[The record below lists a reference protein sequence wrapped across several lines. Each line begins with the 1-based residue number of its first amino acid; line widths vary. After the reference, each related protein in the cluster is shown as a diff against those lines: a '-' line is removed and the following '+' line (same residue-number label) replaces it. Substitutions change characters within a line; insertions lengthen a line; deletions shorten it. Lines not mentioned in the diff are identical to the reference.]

1 MRKIFIQSAEQISIQ
16 KPLCDEWM
24 DTPEI
29 YSGQYA
35 RSIDPNFKQYLSPTE
50 SRRLGKILKRALVTS
65 VEAIRNSHTDMPDAI
80 ITGTGLGCIENTE
93 LFLSSLC
100 NDGEQLLKPTYF
112 MQSTHNTISSLI
124 SIHTGNHGYNVTY
137 SQKGL
142 SFDSALFDAWL
153 QMQMSKIDSALVGGH
168 DEMTPSYFTL
178 LQRIGYV
185 GGDMQGVCGEC
196 AVSFM
201 LTADSDDAMC
211 QLCGIKMMYHPSA
224 DMLRNALSTLL
235 AESGLEYN
243 DIDYVMTGVN
253 GKNSNDDVYRMLV
266 EMLFPEKPLLRY
278 KNVFGECY
286 ASSGLGLYAAAS
298 CLKRNFIPQFLRYGD
313 ISSKQDD
320 AKNILLINQ
329 YENKMFSLIILKS
342 TCCR

>member
-1 MRKIFIQSAEQISIQ
+1 MRKIYIQSAEQISIQ

-24 DTPEI
+24 DAPEL
-29 YSGQYA
+29 YDGPYT

-65 VEAIRNSHTDMPDAI
+65 VEAIRNSHTEMPDAI

-93 LFLSSLC
+93 FFLSALC

-137 SQKGL
+137 SQKGM
-142 SFDSALFDAWL
+142 SFDSALLDAWIQL
-153 QMQMSKIDSALVGGH
+153 QMSKIDSALVGGH

-201 LTADSDDAMC
+201 VTADATDGMC
-211 QLCGIKMMYHPSA
+211 QLGGIKMLYHPSA
-224 DMLRNALSTLL
+224 DMLRNALSASLTE
-235 AESGLEYN
+235 AELDEQ
-243 DIDYVMTGVN
+243 DIDFVMTGVN
-253 GKNSNDDVYRMLV
+253 GKKSNDEVYDKLV
-266 EMLFPEKPLLRY
+266 ETLFPDKPLLRY

-286 ASSGLGLYAAAS
+286 SASGLGLYTAAS
-298 CLKRNFIPQFLRYGD
+298 CLKRNSIPEFLKYGG
-313 ISSKQDD
+313 IKSKRDD
-320 AKNILLINQ
+320 ARNILLVNQ
-329 YENKMFSLIILKS
+329 YENKMFSFIILKS
-342 TCCR
+342 ACCK